1 MGTFYDL
8 VSKKTETMEN
18 QKSRERS
25 LEGQRQDSIAAE
37 EEEKHTNRP
46 EKDIISIKDVI
57 DEQSDADTVSELPED
72 EQQYE
77 NFPKAKDVGESE
89 N

>member
-1 MGTFYDL
+1 
-8 VSKKTETMEN
+8 MEN

-25 LEGQRQDSIAAE
+25 LEEQRQDSIAAE
-37 EEEKHTNRP
+37 EQDKNTDRP

-57 DEQSDADTVSELPED
+57 DEQSDADPISEMPQD

-77 NFPKAKDVGESE
+77 NFPKAKDAGESE